1 MHKRDLTGLKFNM
14 LTVESFA
21 YIRDSH
27 AYWNCV
33 CDCGKKTV
41 VCGSRLMRN
50 TTKSCGCLGPKM
62 TRQRAKREGFST
74 TRLHRIYTGIK
85 TRCYNKKSKDYKNY
99 GGRGIVVYKEWLE
112 NPLAFRD
119 WALSNGYKE
128 NLSIDRIDV
137 NGNYEPSNCRWSTVK
152 QQGNNRRSNLL
163 ITWNGETKTAA
174 EWCAEKGWNRHII
187 PERLRKGWSLEK
199 AMTTPRRTRG
209 V

>member
-74 TRLHRIYTGIK
+74 YSRKIK
-85 TRCYNKKSKDYKNY
+85 
-99 GGRGIVVYKEWLE
+99 
-112 NPLAFRD
+112 
-119 WALSNGYKE
+119 
-128 NLSIDRIDV
+128 
-137 NGNYEPSNCRWSTVK
+137 
-152 QQGNNRRSNLL
+152 
-163 ITWNGETKTAA
+163 
-174 EWCAEKGWNRHII
+174 
-187 PERLRKGWSLEK
+187 ERLVIGKSNDQPQDELEEYS
-199 AMTTPRRTRG
+199 
-209 V
+209 VWI